1 LVAVGIGL
9 VEAAAAQS
17 SSDAVLFGDTFVLSG
32 SVERT
37 GAGSVVIV
45 LARPH
50 GRAGYAEVGRVRTTA
65 GGRWRFVARP
75 GIRTV
80 YRARIGQIRSAPV
93 TADVEP
99 RIALRGNGGS
109 FTARVRAARSFAG
122 KHVLLQQRTT
132 GPWRN
137 IRRLTLDDDSTTR
150 FTYKIT
156 PTQRQIRVFMPRSQV
171 GPGYVAARSSVITL
185 RLR

>member
-1 LVAVGIGL
+1 LVVVGVGL

-17 SSDAVLFGDTFVLSG
+17 SDDAVLYGDTFVLSG

-50 GRAGYAEVGRVRTTA
+50 GRPRYSEVDRVRTTA
-65 GGRWRFVARP
+65 GGRWRYVARP
-75 GIRTV
+75 AIRTV
-80 YRARIGQIRSAPV
+80 YRARIGRLLSTPV
-93 TADVEP
+93 SVDVEP
-99 RIALRGNGGS
+99 RISLRGDGGS

-122 KHVLLQQRTT
+122 KYVLLQQRTA
-132 GPWRN
+132 GPWQS
-137 IRRLTLDDDSTTR
+137 IRRLTLDEESTTS
-150 FTYKIT
+150 FTYEIT
-156 PTQRQIRVFMPRSQV
+156 PTRRQIRLFMPRSQV